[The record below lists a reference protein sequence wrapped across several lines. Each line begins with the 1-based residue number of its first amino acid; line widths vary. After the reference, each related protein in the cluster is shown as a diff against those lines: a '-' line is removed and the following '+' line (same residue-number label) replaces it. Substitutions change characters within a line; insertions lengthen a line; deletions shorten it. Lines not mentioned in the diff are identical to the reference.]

1 MERRPWRPR
10 PLTPPRRVATTER
23 KAAAR
28 ASGEPSYDGTRIM
41 RRLAL
46 LIASLLCLAAPA
58 AADDKPRPLD
68 ALAKLLAEA
77 DDVDVQKD
85 VLRGMSDALAGRRN
99 VAAPKGW
106 SGVHKKLSASKDA
119 EVRERVLTLSVLFG
133 DPQALADL
141 KKTAEDVRAD
151 AGARTRALQT
161 LVEKRAEGTPA
172 LLKKMLD
179 DPKLLR
185 PALRG
190 LAAFAEA
197 DTPKLIL
204 ARYAKFD
211 ADTKADALATL
222 ASRPAYALAMLDAV
236 EKKQVARSDVSAALA
251 RQVAALNDKKVDER
265 LEAVWGSVRPAKKDR
280 EALLAKYRKIASEK
294 DLKKAD
300 RSAGRA
306 VFEKTCASCHALFG
320 QGGKIAP
327 ELTGSQRA
335 NPEYVLRKVLDP
347 HAEVPR
353 DYQVTKLV
361 LNSGRTISGLIKTE
375 SDKVLLVQTPTE
387 EVRVQKSDVERRQR
401 QRESLMPE
409 GLLAPLK
416 DQEVRDLLAYLGG
429 DGQVSLP
436 RK

>member
-1 MERRPWRPR
+1 
-10 PLTPPRRVATTER
+10 
-23 KAAAR
+23 
-28 ASGEPSYDGTRIM
+28 M
-41 RRLAL
+41 RRLLLLLAL
-46 LIASLLCLAAPA
+46 LPCSAPA
-58 AADDKPRPLD
+58 AAADKPRPLD
-68 ALAKLLAEA
+68 ALAKVLADS

-141 KKTAEDVRAD
+141 KKTVEDVKAD
-151 AGARTRALQT
+151 AGARARALQT

-190 LAAFAEA
+190 LAAFAEE

-204 ARYAKFD
+204 ARYGKLD
-211 ADTKADALATL
+211 AEAKADALATL
-222 ASRPAYALAMLDAV
+222 ASRPSYALAMLDAV
-236 EKKQVARSDVSAALA
+236 EKKQVGRADVSAALA
-251 RQVAALNDKKVDER
+251 RQVAALNDKKVNER

-280 EALLAKYRKIASEK
+280 EALLAKFRKVASEK
-294 DLKKAD
+294 ELKKAD

-306 VFEKTCASCHALFG
+306 LFEKTCANCHALFG
-320 QGGKIAP
+320 AGGKIAP

-347 HAEVPR
+347 NAEVPR

-361 LNSGRTISGLIKTE
+361 LNNGRTITGLIKTE
-375 SDKVLLVQTPTE
+375 SDKVLLVQTPTD
-387 EVRVQKSDVERRQR
+387 EVRVQKSDVDFRER

-409 GLLAPLK
+409 GLLTPLK

-429 DGQVSLP
+429 DAQVPLP
-436 RK
+436 KK